1 MNPEREKE
9 TISITE
15 THCSCREKTV
25 MLPRKHVIEDKISR
39 VRVVIKAG
47 RSMNR
52 VRLSRGKEI

>member
-15 THCSCREKTV
+15 THSSCREKTV
-25 MLPRKHVIEDKISR
+25 MLPRKHVIEDKIP
-39 VRVVIKAG
+39 RVVIEAG
-47 RSMNR
+47 RSMNP